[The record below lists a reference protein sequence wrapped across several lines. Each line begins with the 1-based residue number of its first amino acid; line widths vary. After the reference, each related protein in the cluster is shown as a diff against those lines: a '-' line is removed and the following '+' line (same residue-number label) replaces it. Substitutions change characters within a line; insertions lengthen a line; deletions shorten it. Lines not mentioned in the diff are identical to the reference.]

1 MYLIVGLGNPGKNYE
16 QTRHNVGFMT
26 IDILAERYNCPI
38 NLVKWNALVGETR
51 INNEKVVLMKP
62 QTFMNLSGRS
72 VVAAAQFYKLDP
84 SEIIVICDDVDIHF
98 GTIRIKRKG
107 TAGSHN
113 GLKSIV
119 NLLGSMDFPRV
130 KIAVG
135 RKHPRMDLADFVLS
149 KFASSE
155 IKTLQEELIAAAD
168 AVELIL
174 KEDIAEAMN
183 VYNGWSAPSIEE

>member
-1 MYLIVGLGNPGKNYE
+1 MYLIVGLGNPGKKYE

-26 IDILAERYNCPI
+26 IDILAERYSCPV

-51 INNEKVVLMKP
+51 INNEKVVFMKP

-72 VVAAAQFYKLDP
+72 VVAACDFYKLDP
-84 SEIIVICDDVDIHF
+84 EEIIVICDDVDIHF

-107 TAGSHN
+107 SAGSHN

-135 RKHPRMDLADFVLS
+135 RKNPRMDLADFVLS
-149 KFASSE
+149 KFATSE
-155 IKTLQEELIAAAD
+155 IRTLQEELVAAAD
-168 AVELIL
+168 AVEIII
-174 KEDIAEAMN
+174 KEDVAEAMN
-183 VYNGWSAPSIEE
+183 VYNGWSATSLEE